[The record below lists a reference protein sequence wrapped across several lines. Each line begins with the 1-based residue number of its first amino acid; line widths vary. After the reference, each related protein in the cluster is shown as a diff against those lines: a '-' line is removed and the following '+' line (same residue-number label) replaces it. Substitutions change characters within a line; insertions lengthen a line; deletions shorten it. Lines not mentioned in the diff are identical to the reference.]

1 MERVKINNLSKR
13 YSDRLAFQHIN
24 FSFYAGKTIGLL
36 GDNGAGKTTLIKLI
50 CGLIHPDDGQVFVN
64 GIDIQKQRSKSMQ
77 GLGVFL
83 EGYRSTYWRLTAWQN
98 LLYFSGLKGTFGKA
112 AHNQAENLLK
122 KFDLWDERNIKV
134 ETLSFGMKQRLALA
148 CSVSHDPSIILLDEP
163 TSGLDRQSNV
173 IFESFIHQLATE
185 NKLVII
191 ASHDHD
197 MIKRIS
203 DSALIIK
210 GGTLNYVF

>member
-1 MERVKINNLSKR
+1 MERIKISNLSKR
-13 YSDRLAFQHIN
+13 YSDRFVFQCIN
-24 FSFYAGKTIGLL
+24 FSFYTGSTIGLL
-36 GDNGAGKTTLIKLI
+36 GDNGVGKTTLIKLI
-50 CGLIHPDDGQVFVN
+50 CGLIYPDAGQVFVN
-64 GIDIQKQRSKSMQ
+64 GIDIQKHRSKSMQ
-77 GLGVFL
+77 SMGVFL
-83 EGYRSTYWRLTAWQN
+83 EGSRSTYWKLTAWQN

-112 AHNQAENLLK
+112 AHGRAENLLK

-134 ETLSFGMKQRLALA
+134 ESLSFGMKQRLALA

-173 IFESFIHQLATE
+173 IFEGFIHQLASE

-197 MIKRIS
+197 MIKRIGN
-203 DSALIIK
+203 SALIIK
-210 GGTLNYVF
+210 NGTLNYVF